1 MLIAELSVGRWVE
14 RVRAEYLEMPGL
26 SLTKWQMRRLWLLD
40 ASVCDAV
47 VESLVTS
54 AFLRRCDNNTY
65 VRVGDHVV

>member
-1 MLIAELSVGRWVE
+1 MVIAEASVDLWVQ

-40 ASVCDAV
+40 VSLCDAV
-47 VESLVTS
+47 VESLVKS
-54 AFLRRCDNNTY
+54 AFLGRGNNDTY